1 MSAND
6 KPVIAR
12 LASCN
17 IGKYFNLFSYFVIS
31 KINLQKYLKNIGH
44 IALATVITS
53 TYSVKHGSLIFQ

>member
-31 KINLQKYLKNIGH
+31 KINLQKYEKLGKYWSYCARHRDN
-44 IALATVITS
+44 
-53 TYSVKHGSLIFQ
+53 